1 MSKAGI
7 LVASLAVIMLAS
19 TIGPAFAAQMDFR
32 TWVEPGATDEVEI
45 KFQRTVIINYDE
57 GGMLADQLRGQ
68 KFAKT
73 FTATLADPGVT
84 ELRDRINYQMS
95 ELGSS
100 ATATDIQIDYDTK
113 LTGRGLNTSIDYKI
127 ILTMQITNHVLR
139 ESSGGNSGLVDMN
152 WRGLTVPGDVSIN
165 TKGID
170 HEINLPISFIEDTAP
185 SLHSAIMGSEAEILL
200 NNPIMN
206 ASGIKAQ
213 PLGNWHFLF
222 DPTGINVDASTY
234 GLSDEL
240 AGVVWSS
247 YTMGESSLREGIQT
261 EKEHEATFTTD
272 KTYDLRTIESADAA
286 NIFFAGF
293 ANIDVLDAT
302 EVVGVYPEAPE
313 GFATTST
320 GEFPVMIIYGMAGM
334 AGVAGVAVFI
344 VSEKKRKGDI
354 AAGNVQTGID
364 PSQLVGFDTSTG
376 SGGYK
381 TNRGE
386 AQLKSEEYAQ
396 HRSVY
401 DDPQLEQK
409 TEEAPAEEPPAEEPP
424 AEEAPAEE
432 APAEPEETKSEEPS
446 ENPRGS
452 LPKGWKPGS

>member
-1 MSKAGI
+1 MSRTGI

-19 TIGPAFAAQMDFR
+19 TVGPAFAAQMEFR
-32 TWVEPGATDEVEI
+32 SWVSADSTETAEI
-45 KFQRTVIINYDE
+45 KFQRTVILNYDE
-57 GGMLADQLRGQ
+57 GGMLADELRGQ
-68 KFAKT
+68 KVAKT
-73 FTATLADPGVT
+73 FTVTSADPGVN
-84 ELRDRINYQMS
+84 ELRDRINYQFS
-95 ELGSS
+95 QLGSS
-100 ATATDIQIDYDTK
+100 AVVTDVQIDYDTK
-113 LTGRGLNTSIDYKI
+113 LTGRGLNTSVDYKI
-127 ILTMQITNHVLR
+127 ILTMEISNHVLR

-152 WRGLTVPGDVSIN
+152 WRGLMIPGDVTVTS
-165 TKGID
+165 KGID
-170 HEINLPISFIEDTAP
+170 HEINLPISFIANSAP
-185 SLHSAIMGSEAEILL
+185 GLYSAIQGTEAETLL
-200 NNPIMN
+200 NTPIMD

-234 GLSDEL
+234 GMSEEL

-247 YTMGESSLREGIQT
+247 YTMGESSIREGIQT
-261 EKEHEATFTTD
+261 EKEFEASFTTD
-272 KTYDLRTIESADAA
+272 KTYDLRTIESADSA

-293 ANIDVLDAT
+293 ANIDVLNDA

-344 VSEKKRKGDI
+344 VSEKKRKGEI
-354 AAGNVQTGID
+354 AQGGQQTGID
-364 PSQLVGFDTSTG
+364 PSQLRGVDTSTG

-386 AQLKSEEYAQ
+386 AHLANDDYAH

-401 DDPQLEQK
+401 DEPQV
-409 TEEAPAEEPPAEEPP
+409 EEKKEDDTSA
-424 AEEAPAEE
+424 
-432 APAEPEETKSEEPS
+432 SS
-446 ENPRGS
+446 NRGS
-452 LPKGWKPGS
+452 LPKGWKPE

>member
-1 MSKAGI
+1 MSRTGI

-19 TIGPAFAAQMDFR
+19 TIGPAFAAQMEFR
-32 TWVEPGATDEVEI
+32 SWVSADSTETAEI
-45 KFQRTVIINYDE
+45 KFQRTVILNYDE
-57 GGMLADQLRGQ
+57 GGMLADELRGQ
-68 KFAKT
+68 KVAKT
-73 FTATLADPGVT
+73 FTVTGADPGVN
-84 ELRDRINYQMS
+84 ELRDRINYQFS
-95 ELGSS
+95 QLGSS
-100 ATATDIQIDYDTK
+100 AVVTDVQIDYDTK
-113 LTGRGLNTSIDYKI
+113 LTGRGLNTSVDYKI
-127 ILTMQITNHVLR
+127 ILTMEISNHVLR

-152 WRGLTVPGDVSIN
+152 WRGLMIPGDVTVTS
-165 TKGID
+165 KGID
-170 HEINLPISFIEDTAP
+170 HEINLPISFIANSSP
-185 SLHSAIMGSEAEILL
+185 ALYSAVQGTEAETLL
-200 NNPIMN
+200 NTPIMD

-234 GLSDEL
+234 GMSEEL

-247 YTMGESSLREGIQT
+247 YTMGESSIREGIQT
-261 EKEHEATFTTD
+261 EKEFEASFTTD
-272 KTYDLRTIESADAA
+272 KTYDLRTIESADSA

-293 ANIDVLDAT
+293 ANIDVLNDA

-344 VSEKKRKGDI
+344 VSEKKRKGEI
-354 AAGNVQTGID
+354 AQGGQQTGID
-364 PSQLVGFDTSTG
+364 PSQLRGVDTSTG

-386 AQLKSEEYAQ
+386 AHLANDDYAH

-401 DDPQLEQK
+401 DEPQV
-409 TEEAPAEEPPAEEPP
+409 EEKKEDDTSA
-424 AEEAPAEE
+424 
-432 APAEPEETKSEEPS
+432 SS
-446 ENPRGS
+446 NRGS
-452 LPKGWKPGS
+452 LPKGWKPE

>member
-1 MSKAGI
+1 MSRTGI

-19 TIGPAFAAQMDFR
+19 TVGPAFAAQMEFR
-32 TWVEPGATDEVEI
+32 SWVSADSTETAEI
-45 KFQRTVIINYDE
+45 KFQRTVILNYDE
-57 GGMLADQLRGQ
+57 GGMLADELRGQ
-68 KFAKT
+68 KVAKT
-73 FTATLADPGVT
+73 FTVTGADPGVN
-84 ELRDRINYQMS
+84 ELRDRINYQFS
-95 ELGSS
+95 QLGSS
-100 ATATDIQIDYDTK
+100 AVVTDVQIDYDTK
-113 LTGRGLNTSIDYKI
+113 LTGRGLNTSVDYKI
-127 ILTMQITNHVLR
+127 ILTMEISNHVLR

-152 WRGLTVPGDVSIN
+152 WRGLMIPGDVTVTS
-165 TKGID
+165 KGID
-170 HEINLPISFIEDTAP
+170 HEINLPISFIANSSP
-185 SLHSAIMGSEAEILL
+185 ALYSAVQGTEAETLL
-200 NNPIMN
+200 NTPIMD

-234 GLSDEL
+234 GMSEEL

-247 YTMGESSLREGIQT
+247 YTMGESSIREGIQT
-261 EKEHEATFTTD
+261 EKEFEASFTTD
-272 KTYDLRTIESADAA
+272 KTYDLRTIESADSA

-293 ANIDVLDAT
+293 ANIDVLNDA

-344 VSEKKRKGDI
+344 VSEKKRKGEI
-354 AAGNVQTGID
+354 AQGGQQTGID
-364 PSQLVGFDTSTG
+364 PSQLRGVDTSTG

-386 AQLKSEEYAQ
+386 AHLANDDYAH

-401 DDPQLEQK
+401 DEPQV
-409 TEEAPAEEPPAEEPP
+409 EEKKEDDTSASS
-424 AEEAPAEE
+424 
-432 APAEPEETKSEEPS
+432 T
-446 ENPRGS
+446 RGS
-452 LPKGWKPGS
+452 LPKGWKPE

>member
-1 MSKAGI
+1 MSRTGI

-19 TIGPAFAAQMDFR
+19 TVGPAFAAQMEFR
-32 TWVEPGATDEVEI
+32 SWVSSDSPETAEI
-45 KFQRTVIINYDE
+45 KFQRTVILNYDE
-57 GGMLADQLRGQ
+57 GGMLADELRGQ
-68 KFAKT
+68 KVAKT
-73 FTATLADPGVT
+73 FTVTSADPGVN
-84 ELRDRINYQMS
+84 ELRDRINYQFS

-100 ATATDIQIDYDTK
+100 AVVTDLQIDYDTK
-113 LTGRGLNTSIDYKI
+113 LTGRGLNTSVDYKI
-127 ILTMQITNHVLR
+127 ILTMEITNHVLR

-152 WRGLTVPGDVSIN
+152 WRGLMIPGDVTVNS
-165 TKGID
+165 KGID
-170 HEINLPISFIEDTAP
+170 HEINLPISFIANSAP
-185 SLHSAIMGSEAEILL
+185 GLYSAIQGTEAETLL
-200 NNPIMN
+200 NTPIMD

-234 GLSDEL
+234 GMSEEL

-247 YTMGESSLREGIQT
+247 YTMGESSIREGIQT
-261 EKEHEATFTTD
+261 EKEFEASFTTD
-272 KTYDLRTIESADAA
+272 KTYDLRTIESADSA

-293 ANIDVLDAT
+293 ANIDVLNDA

-344 VSEKKRKGDI
+344 VSEKKRKGDER
-354 AAGNVQTGID
+354 AGNVQTGID
-364 PSQLVGFDTSTG
+364 PSQLTGVSTSTG

-386 AQLKSEEYAQ
+386 AHLKSDDYAH

-401 DDPQLEQK
+401 DEPQV
-409 TEEAPAEEPPAEEPP
+409 EEKKDDTSASS
-424 AEEAPAEE
+424 
-432 APAEPEETKSEEPS
+432 T
-446 ENPRGS
+446 RGS
-452 LPKGWKPGS
+452 LPKGWKPE

>member
-1 MSKAGI
+1 MSRTGI

-19 TIGPAFAAQMDFR
+19 TVGPAFAAQMEFR
-32 TWVEPGATDEVEI
+32 SWVSADSTETAEI
-45 KFQRTVIINYDE
+45 KFQRTVILNYDE
-57 GGMLADQLRGQ
+57 GGMLADELRGQ
-68 KFAKT
+68 KVAKT
-73 FTATLADPGVT
+73 FTVTSADPGVN
-84 ELRDRINYQMS
+84 ELRDRINYQFS
-95 ELGSS
+95 QLGSS
-100 ATATDIQIDYDTK
+100 AVVTDVQIDYDTK
-113 LTGRGLNTSIDYKI
+113 LTGRGLNTSVDYKI
-127 ILTMQITNHVLR
+127 ILTMEISNHVLR

-152 WRGLTVPGDVSIN
+152 WRGLMIPGDVTIN
-165 TKGID
+165 SKGID
-170 HEINLPISFIEDTAP
+170 HEINLPISFIANSSP
-185 SLHSAIMGSEAEILL
+185 ALYSAVQGTEAETLL
-200 NNPIMN
+200 NTPIMD

-234 GLSDEL
+234 GMSEEL

-247 YTMGESSLREGIQT
+247 YTMGESSIREGIQT
-261 EKEHEATFTTD
+261 EKEFEASFTTD
-272 KTYDLRTIESADAA
+272 KTYDLRTIESADSA

-293 ANIDVLDAT
+293 ANIDVLNDA

-344 VSEKKRKGDI
+344 VSEKKRKGEI
-354 AAGNVQTGID
+354 AQGGQQTGID
-364 PSQLVGFDTSTG
+364 PSQLRGVDTSTG

-386 AQLKSEEYAQ
+386 AHLATDDYAH

-401 DDPQLEQK
+401 DEPQV
-409 TEEAPAEEPPAEEPP
+409 EEKKEDDTNASS
-424 AEEAPAEE
+424 
-432 APAEPEETKSEEPS
+432 T
-446 ENPRGS
+446 RGS
-452 LPKGWKPGS
+452 LPKGWKPE

>member
-1 MSKAGI
+1 MSRVGI

-19 TIGPAFAAQMDFR
+19 TVGPAFAAQMEFR
-32 TWVEPGATDEVEI
+32 TWVEGGASDEVEI
-45 KFQRTVIINYDE
+45 KFQRTVILNYDD
-57 GGMLADQLRGQ
+57 GGMLADELRGQ

-73 FTATLADPGVT
+73 FSVDSNDPGVN
-84 ELRDRINYQMS
+84 ELRDRINYQFS
-95 ELGSS
+95 QSGSS
-100 ATATDIQIDYDTK
+100 AAVTDVKIDYDTK

-127 ILTMQITNHVLR
+127 ILTMTLTNHVLR
-139 ESSGGNSGLVDMN
+139 ESSGSNSGLVDMN
-152 WRGLTVPGDVSIN
+152 WRGLMIPGEVTVDA
-165 TKGID
+165 KGIP
-170 HEINLPISFIEDTAP
+170 HEINLPISFISDVAP
-185 SLHSAIMGSEAEILL
+185 GLYSAILGSEAETLL
-200 NNPIMN
+200 NTPIMD

-222 DPTGINVDASTY
+222 DPTGINVDAAQY
-234 GLSDEL
+234 GMSSEL

-272 KTYDLRTIESADAA
+272 TTYDLRTIESADSA

-293 ANIDVLDAT
+293 ANIDVLDSA

-320 GEFPVMIIYGMAGM
+320 GEFPVMIIYGMAGFAGL
-334 AGVAGVAVFI
+334 AGVAIFI

-364 PSQLVGFDTSTG
+364 PSQLVGADTSTG

-386 AQLKSEEYAQ
+386 AHLKSDDYEH

-401 DDPQLEQK
+401 DNPQVEQK
-409 TEEAPAEEPPAEEPP
+409 AEEPTTEQAPAEEPTTEDPASKPG
-424 AEEAPAEE
+424 AM
-432 APAEPEETKSEEPS
+432 
-446 ENPRGS
+446 
-452 LPKGWKPGS
+452 PKGWKPE